1 VKEQSCRS
9 WAYEEFGSADLG
21 DLRREHRLLRVA
33 AVAAAR
39 PSGRVTEVFRDGA
52 QRQGAYDLLEN
63 EQVRSDA
70 IAAAMFRATAKRS
83 GAAPF
88 AYVVVDGSSLK
99 LSDPKRSK
107 DFGGIGSTQS
117 GARGLKVISAYALDS
132 RGVPLGLLD
141 QQWWARAMCKKRNDH
156 QKRPLEQKETKHWV
170 SCVANA
176 GERLKE
182 AGNVRPWFLVDR
194 EGDCLDL
201 LTELQKSGALF
212 TIRSRHNR
220 RLRCEG
226 DDRAYLVDQLGAQRP
241 IGFHIVDV
249 PDGYRRTARKA
260 RLAIRVIR
268 TTVRVRDRRTD
279 LIRYFDVGC
288 VDAREES
295 AVPKGEKPLH
305 WRLLTNAKIG
315 SLCEAERVVSSYVQ
329 RWKIE
334 DFHRAWKSG
343 ACNVERCQLRKK
355 EHAVK
360 WATLMAAV
368 AARIERLKHLAR
380 TEPERPADSEF
391 SAHQLQAL
399 ILMKRKYKKRTET
412 ISDDVPS
419 IAAAVMWLAE
429 LGGYTG
435 KSSGGPPGA
444 TTIRR
449 GLDLITPVAEAI
461 QMLEEQGKLR

>member
-1 VKEQSCRS
+1 V
-9 WAYEEFGSADLG
+9 
-21 DLRREHRLLRVA
+21 RREHRLLKIA
-33 AVAAAR
+33 AGAAAR
-39 PSGRVTEVFRDGA
+39 PSGRVTEVFRDLA
-52 QRQGAYDLLEN
+52 DRQGAYDLLEN

-70 IAAAMFRATAKRS
+70 VAASMFRATAKR
-83 GAAPF
+83 AQAEPF
-88 AYVVVDGSSLK
+88 AYVAVDGSSLK
-99 LSDPKRSK
+99 LSDLKRSK

-141 QQWWARAMCKKRNDH
+141 QQWWARTMCKKRNDH
-156 QKRPLEQKETKHWV
+156 QKRPLEQKETKHWI
-170 SCVANA
+170 SCIANA
-176 GERLKE
+176 TERLNA
-182 AGNVRPWFLVDR
+182 AGNVRPWFVIDR
-194 EGDCLDL
+194 EGDCLDML
-201 LTELQKSGALF
+201 AEIQESGALF

-226 DDRAYLVDQLGAQRP
+226 DERAYLVDQVGAQKP
-241 IGFHIVDV
+241 IGFRVVDV
-249 PDGYRRTARKA
+249 PDGYLRTARRA
-260 RLAIRVIR
+260 RLAIRVVR

-279 LIRYFDVGC
+279 RIRYLDVGC

-305 WRLLTNAKIG
+305 WRLLTNAKVT
-315 SLCEAERVVSSYVQ
+315 SLWEAERVVSSYVQ
-329 RWKIE
+329 RWRIE

-360 WATLMAAV
+360 WATIMAAV

-380 TEPERPADSEF
+380 TEPDKPADTEL
-391 SAHQLQAL
+391 SAPQLQAL

-412 ISDDVPS
+412 ISDDIPS
-419 IAAAVMWLAE
+419 IGAAVLWLAE

-435 KSSGGPPGA
+435 KSSGGPPGS

-449 GLDLITPVAEAI
+449 GLDLITPVAEAL

>member
-1 VKEQSCRS
+1 MREQSCRD
-9 WAYEEFGSADLG
+9 WAYEEFGCADLG
-21 DLRREHRLLRVA
+21 DVRREHRLLRVA
-33 AVAAAR
+33 ASAAAR

-52 QRQGAYDLLEN
+52 QRQAAYDLLEN
-63 EQVRSDA
+63 EQVRSEA
-70 IAAAMFRATAKRS
+70 IGASMFHATAKRS
-83 GAAPF
+83 GAASF

-99 LSDPKRSK
+99 LSDLRRSK

-117 GARGLKVISAYALDS
+117 GARGLKVISAYALDG
-132 RGVPLGLLD
+132 RGVPLGVLD

-156 QKRPLEQKETKHWV
+156 HKRPLEQKETQHWI

-176 GERLKE
+176 NERLKQ
-182 AGNVRPWFLVDR
+182 AGNVRPWFVIDR

-201 LTELQKSGALF
+201 LTELQESGALF

-220 RLRCEG
+220 RLRREG
-226 DDRAYLVDQLGAQRP
+226 DERAYLVEQLEAQKP
-241 IGFHIVDV
+241 IGFRIADV
-249 PDGYRRTARKA
+249 PDGYLRTARKA
-260 RLAIRVIR
+260 RLSIRVVR

-279 LIRYFDVGC
+279 QIRYLDVGC

-295 AVPKGEKPLH
+295 PVPKGEKPLH
-305 WRLLTNAKIG
+305 WRLLTNAKIASFG
-315 SLCEAERVVSSYVQ
+315 EADRVVSSYVQ
-329 RWKIE
+329 RWRIE

-355 EHAVK
+355 EHALK
-360 WATLMAAV
+360 WATIMAAV

-380 TEPERPADSEF
+380 TEPDRPADSEL
-391 SAHQLQAL
+391 STYQLQAL

-419 IAAAVMWLAE
+419 IGAAVLWLAE

-435 KSSGGPPGA
+435 KSSGGPPGS

-449 GLDLITPVAEAI
+449 GFDLITPVAEAI
-461 QMLEEQGKLR
+461 QMLEQQGKLR

>member
-1 VKEQSCRS
+1 MGEQTCKR
-9 WAYEEFGSADLG
+9 WACEEFGSADLG
-21 DLRREHRLLRVA
+21 DSRREHRLLRVA
-33 AVAAAR
+33 AGAAAR
-39 PSGRVTEVFRDGA
+39 PSGRVTEVFRDPA

-70 IAAAMFRATAKRS
+70 IAASVFRATVRRAR
-83 GAAPF
+83 AEPF

-99 LSDPKRSK
+99 LSDLRGTK
-107 DFGGIGSTQS
+107 DFGGVGSTQS
-117 GARGLKVISAYALDS
+117 GARGLKVISAYALDR

-156 QKRPLEQKETKHWV
+156 HKRPLEQKETKHWL
-170 SCVANA
+170 SCIANA
-176 GERLKE
+176 SERLN
-182 AGNVRPWFLVDR
+182 AASNVRPWFVMDR
-194 EGDCLDL
+194 EADCLDL
-201 LTELQKSGALF
+201 LSEIQESGALF

-220 RLRCEG
+220 RLRREG
-226 DDRAYLVDQLGAQRP
+226 DERGYLIDELGAQKP
-241 IGFHIVDV
+241 IGIRVVDV
-249 PDGYRRTARKA
+249 PDGYLRTARKA
-260 RLAIRVIR
+260 RFAIRVVR
-268 TTVRVRDRRTD
+268 TTVRVRDRRTERV
-279 LIRYFDVGC
+279 RYFDVGC
-288 VDAREES
+288 VDAREVS

-305 WRLLTNAKIG
+305 WRLLTNAKLT
-315 SLCEAERVVSSYVQ
+315 SFDQADAVVSSYVQ

-360 WATLMAAV
+360 WATIMAAV

-391 SAHQLQAL
+391 SAHELQAL

-419 IAAAVMWLAE
+419 IGAAVLWLAE

-435 KSSGGPPGA
+435 KSSGGPPGS

-449 GLDLITPVAEAI
+449 GFDLITPVAEAI